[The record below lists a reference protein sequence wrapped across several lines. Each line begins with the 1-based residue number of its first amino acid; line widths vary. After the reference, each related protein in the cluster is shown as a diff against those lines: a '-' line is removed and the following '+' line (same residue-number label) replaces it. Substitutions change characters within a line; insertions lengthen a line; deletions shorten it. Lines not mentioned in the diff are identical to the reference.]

1 MRYRTSQRGLRA
13 VGQTGGVDVPFL
25 TEQLAADGRSLI
37 DAVAGRDWDARVP
50 RTEWNL
56 RQMITHLG
64 GVQRWAAEVV
74 ETRSAS
80 GETPAGE
87 AVGSGPGDDE
97 LLEWFREGHEALVET
112 LSSAPDDLDC
122 FTFLPAP
129 SALHFWAR
137 RQAHEQAIHRADAEG
152 ATGREVA
159 FFDADF
165 AQDGLAELLTGFAR
179 RRSNAVARAATLG
192 LDAVDGASW
201 LITFGGERIEAT
213 ETEELAGTDVTV
225 RGLSS
230 DLYLWAWNRPSDAVV
245 DGDDGVAALWGST
258 VQIRWS

>member
-1 MRYRTSQRGLRA
+1 
-13 VGQTGGVDVPFL
+13 VDVAFL
-25 TEQLAADGRSLI
+25 IEQLTADGAALA
-37 DAVAGRDWDARVP
+37 DAVSGRDWDAPVP

-56 RQMITHLG
+56 RQLVTHLG

-74 ETRSAS
+74 ETRSPTGA
-80 GETPAGE
+80 TPAGE

-97 LLEWFREGHEALVET
+97 LLEWFREGHETLVET

-122 FTFLPAP
+122 FTFLPAD

-137 RQAHEQAIHRADAEG
+137 RQAHEQAIHRADADG
-152 ATGREVA
+152 ATGREA
-159 FFDADF
+159 AIFDADF

-179 RRSNAVARAATLG
+179 RRSNAVARAGTLG

-201 LITFGGERIEAT
+201 LITFGGERIEAV
-213 ETEELAGTDVTV
+213 ETEDLASTDVTV

-230 DLYLWAWNRPSDAVV
+230 DLYLWAWNRPSDAAV
-245 DGDDGVAALWGST
+245 DGDDEIAALWGAT
-258 VQIRWS
+258 VQISWS